1 MCTAVRSAWPDR
13 CLIGALA
20 STLLLLFGCGGEMK
34 QSELASSIET
44 IETSAAEGSLIASH
58 AYTDET
64 KTTFV
69 RVRARELSE
78 TLDHEAEKLSDAEA
92 GPDVAGDQ
100 QRAIEL
106 IDEISEQIGQL
117 QTAPQDKSSTSAV
130 STRLRELADA
140 ASSLREHL

>member
-1 MCTAVRSAWPDR
+1 MSGWPDR
-13 CLIGALA
+13 SPIGAIAIALVLPLA
-20 STLLLLFGCGGEMK
+20 GCGGEMK
-34 QSELASSIET
+34 QSELANSVET
-44 IETSAAEGSLIASH
+44 IESAAAEGSLLASQ

-69 RVRARELSE
+69 RVRARELGQE
-78 TLDHEAEKLSDAEA
+78 LDHEEEKLNDAEA

-106 IDEISEQIGQL
+106 IDEMSTQIGKL
-117 QTAPQDKSSTSAV
+117 QAAPADKSSTSAI

-140 ASSLREHL
+140 AGSLKEHL